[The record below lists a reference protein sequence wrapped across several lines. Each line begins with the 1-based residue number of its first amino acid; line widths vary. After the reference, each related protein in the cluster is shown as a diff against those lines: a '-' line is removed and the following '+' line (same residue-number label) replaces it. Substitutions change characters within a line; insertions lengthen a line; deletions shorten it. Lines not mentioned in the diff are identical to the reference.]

1 MAEEFVFAGFDD
13 RILSILQSNGRIS
26 MAELGR
32 QVHLSQP
39 AVTERVRKL
48 EESGVITGYR
58 AVVDLAKLGYGIRAL
73 IRVALADYAAVV
85 KCLADTPEVIN
96 AYNVTGDDSWI
107 LEIAVINVAHLDAVL
122 THFCVLSQTSTCI
135 ILNAT
140 RENAPVLPARSD
152 HIRPLIHKVTGQ

>member
-1 MAEEFVFAGFDD
+1 MAEEFVFDSFDD
-13 RILSILQSNGRIS
+13 KILAILQRNGRIS

-58 AVVDLAKLGYGIRAL
+58 AVVDLEKLGYGIRAI
-73 IRVALADYAAVV
+73 IRVARVDYATVV
-85 KCLADTPEVIN
+85 ERLADTPEVIN

>member
-1 MAEEFVFAGFDD
+1 MTEEFAFDSFDD
-13 RILSILQSNGRIS
+13 KILAILQRNGRIS

-58 AVVDLAKLGYGIRAL
+58 AVVDLSKLGYGIRAI
-73 IRVALADYAAVV
+73 IRVARVDYATVV
-85 KCLADTPEVIN
+85 ERLADTPEVIN

-122 THFCVLSQTSTCI
+122 TRFCGLSETATCI
-135 ILNAT
+135 ILNAA
-140 RENAPVLPARSD
+140 REHAPVLPARSEQ
-152 HIRPLIHKVTGQ
+152 IRPLIHKVTGQ

>member
-1 MAEEFVFAGFDD
+1 
-13 RILSILQSNGRIS
+13 

-85 KCLADTPEVIN
+85 KRLADTPEVIN

>member
-1 MAEEFVFAGFDD
+1 METLDSFD
-13 RILSILQSNGRIS
+13 IAILQQLQADGR
-26 MAELGR
+26 MTNAELAQRVG
-32 QVHLSQP
+32 LSAAP
-39 AVTERVRKL
+39 CWRRVREL
-48 EESGVITGYR
+48 ERNGFITGYR
-58 AVVDLAKLGYGIRAL
+58 AVVDLAKLGYGIHAL

-85 KCLADTPEVIN
+85 KRLTDTPEVIN

>member
-1 MAEEFVFAGFDD
+1 M
-13 RILSILQSNGRIS
+13 LSILKSNGRIS

-85 KCLADTPEVIN
+85 KRLTDTPEVIN

>member
-1 MAEEFVFAGFDD
+1 
-13 RILSILQSNGRIS
+13 

-85 KCLADTPEVIN
+85 KRLTDTPEVIN

>member
-1 MAEEFVFAGFDD
+1 MAEEVVFDGFDD

-85 KCLADTPEVIN
+85 KRLTDTPEVIN

>member
-1 MAEEFVFAGFDD
+1 MAEEFTFDGFDD
-13 RILSILQSNGRIS
+13 KILSILQSNGRIS

-73 IRVALADYAAVV
+73 IRVTQADYATVV
-85 KCLADTPEVIN
+85 KRLADTPEVIN